1 MNKTI
6 LPFCCAAAVAG
17 MAAYALPPVVRLA
30 EGDRKAAAITG
41 EAPAVGALML
51 PGRNAS
57 GQHSPAARLGE
68 NNPLLPPFCETFDN
82 FRTEMEHDDFT
93 RYFQVIDANDDN
105 RYWGL
110 YNYAGERP
118 YGRCAYM
125 LFPIDK
131 AVGNADD
138 WLVTRAV
145 RLEAGKYYRVSLDA
159 SLFRDDDGTT
169 PQVFEVKCGMYND
182 PEGMSTLV
190 VPATDVSS
198 TQFTKA
204 AGWFVPP
211 FDGLYYV
218 GVHGIS
224 PVYDSYYNYLF
235 INNIAVDA
243 ARVATVPSDVTDIEM
258 TNDPDGSTR
267 IDISFKA
274 PAVDLAGNPLQGNL
288 TVAVLRDDVEIAR
301 RQNVIPGAECNISDT
316 PAAEG
321 DYRYSFRASNASGEG
336 ADVVVNRYAGIAA
349 PVAPVVTLTE
359 EVVTSSGY
367 GMHCQWTVPSEDVNG
382 RPINTS
388 KIRYDVYDVSTGQ
401 ESLVAASLDKP
412 EFTVSYPEAASGQMF
427 ATVIVRALF
436 DDKESKAA
444 ASDMIAIGPP
454 DVLPYHN
461 SFTVEDYYKYLL
473 AVELKDDATW
483 RFLDD
488 LSDPNAQDG
497 DNGYISMICNVPG
510 GSCELQTGKIDF
522 TGATAP
528 ALSFYTYVY
537 EMDENLINVKV
548 IDVETGC
555 KETVSTFDLSMF
567 GRAGWNKIVCPL
579 EDYAGKTVSLV
590 LEGIIQT
597 HGYIPVD
604 NMTVAQ
610 LPDVDLAVGDI
621 DYPRGAETG
630 KPIEIL
636 AEIRNNGMAEVSAY
650 TVSLKR
656 DGKTVDT
663 VEGFAVGSLDSADAL
678 LTDVLPV
685 TAQTR
690 CSYVIEI
697 ETAGDANADDNVSA
711 PFHITAVVPTY
722 AAVNDLKCTGSGADV
737 RLDWSAPDPS
747 KGGPEAVL
755 EDFEAYE
762 AFETQPGSWITIDQD
777 GGYVGGFN
785 GYDMPVDR
793 TQQSWWVMTDDVPF
807 SFMRPYS
814 GHNLLVQMY
823 GFSEDGRSDVAADD
837 WLISPE
843 LFGGRQTVSFWASS
857 ISGDYGLE
865 TMEVYW
871 SDGGTRPEDFRLAQ
885 ENCEVPVAW
894 TRYFVGLPD
903 GARRFAVRATSP
915 AGYMLWLDDIEYVPA
930 GKAVPATL
938 LGYNVYRNG
947 ELQNATPVSA
957 TTFATSQTGEND
969 AYFVTAV
976 YDKGESAASN
986 VVGFSNASVG
996 ITIDDAA
1003 SAQALWYSLQGMPVD
1018 PSRLSPGV
1026 YVRVCGGVAERV
1038 MVR

>member
-1 MNKTI
+1 M
-6 LPFCCAAAVAG
+6 AAG
-17 MAAYALPPVVRLA
+17 LGAYALPSVVRLT
-30 EGDRKAAAITG
+30 EGDRKTAVISA
-41 EAPAVGALML
+41 ESSDLRLRRHPA
-51 PGRNAS
+51 RNGQPS
-57 GQHSPAARLGE
+57 GVSDTRIGE

-82 FRTEMEHDDFT
+82 FRQGMEHDDFP
-93 RYFQVIDANDDN
+93 RYFQVIDSNKDN

-110 YNYAGERP
+110 YNYAGPERP

-125 LFPIDK
+125 LYPLDK
-131 AVGNADD
+131 SVGHADD
-138 WLVTRAV
+138 WLLTRAIQ
-145 RLEAGKYYRVSLDA
+145 LEGGKYYRVSVDA
-159 SLFRDDDGTT
+159 SLYLDDSGDT
-169 PQVFEVKCGMYND
+169 PQVFEVRCGMYND
-182 PEGMSTLV
+182 PDGMSTVV
-190 VPATDVSS
+190 VPATGVTSS
-198 TQFTKA
+198 KFSNS

-211 FDGLYYV
+211 FDGKYYV

-224 PVYDSYYNYLF
+224 PVYDNYYNYLF
-235 INNIAVDA
+235 IDNISVDA
-243 ARVATVPSDVTDIEM
+243 ARVSTVPSDVSGIEM
-258 TNDPDGSTR
+258 TNDPDGTTR
-267 IDISFKA
+267 VDMRFNA
-274 PAVDLAGNPLQGNL
+274 PAVDLAGVPLKGSM
-288 TVAVLRDDVEIAR
+288 TLRVFRDGTEISCMEGVEPGKECTLSDT
-301 RQNVIPGAECNISDT
+301 PGAE
-316 PAAEG
+316 G
-321 DYRYSFRASNASGEG
+321 HYRYSFRASNSSGDG
-336 ADVVVNRYAGIAA
+336 ADVVVDRYAGIAA
-349 PVAPVVTLTE
+349 PVAPVVTLSE
-359 EVVTSSGY
+359 ETSGHGLHCRWTVPDVDVNGHPINKDKVRFNVYDISSGY
-367 GMHCQWTVPSEDVNG
+367 PS
-382 RPINTS
+382 
-388 KIRYDVYDVSTGQ
+388 
-401 ESLVAASLDKP
+401 LAASGLKDP
-412 EFTVSYPEAASGQMF
+412 EFTLDVPGASSHQVF
-427 ATVIVRALF
+427 AIMLVKAVF
-436 DDKESKAA
+436 DGKESADA
-444 ASDMIAIGPP
+444 VSDMIAVGPP
-454 DVLPYHN
+454 DKLPYHN
-461 SFTVEDYYKYLL
+461 SFTAEDYDEYLL
-473 AVELKDDATW
+473 AVEVKDDATW

-488 LSDPNAQDG
+488 FSEPKAQDG
-497 DNGYISMICNVPG
+497 DGGYISMICNVPG

-522 TGATAP
+522 AGATAP

-548 IDVETGC
+548 IDVETGQ
-555 KETVSTFDLSMF
+555 KETVETFDLAMF

-590 LEGIIQT
+590 LEGVIQT

-636 AEIRNNGMAEVSAY
+636 AEIRNNGLAEVSAY

-663 VEGFAVGSLDSADAL
+663 VEGFAVGSLESTDAL
-678 LTDVLPV
+678 LTDALPV

-690 CSYVIEI
+690 CTYVIEI
-697 ETAGDANADDNVSA
+697 EAAGDANTDDNVSA
-711 PFHITAVVPTY
+711 PFHITSVVPTY

-762 AFETQPGSWITIDQD
+762 AFETQPGTWITHDVD

-785 GYDMPVDR
+785 GLDMPVDR
-793 TQQSWWVMTDDVPF
+793 TRQSWWVMTDDVPF
-807 SFMRPYS
+807 SFISPYS

-823 GFSEDGRSDVAADD
+823 GFTEDGRSDVPADD
-837 WLISPE
+837 WLVSPE
-843 LFGGRQTVSFWASS
+843 LFGGRQTVSFWATS

-871 SDGGTRPEDFRLAQ
+871 SEGGTDPEDFSLVQ
-885 ENCEVPVAW
+885 EECEVPVEW
-894 TRYFVGLPD
+894 TRYFVGLPE
-903 GARRFAVRATSP
+903 GARRFAIRATTP

-947 ELQNATPVSA
+947 ELQNNEPVTA

-986 VVGFSNASVG
+986 VVGFGNASIGFTAV
-996 ITIDDAA
+996 DQAEEAA
-1003 SAQALWYSLQGMPVD
+1003 RYYTLQGLRVD
-1018 PSRLSPGV
+1018 PSRLTPGI
-1026 YVRVCGGVAERV
+1026 YVRVRGTKADKVV
-1038 MVR
+1038 VR